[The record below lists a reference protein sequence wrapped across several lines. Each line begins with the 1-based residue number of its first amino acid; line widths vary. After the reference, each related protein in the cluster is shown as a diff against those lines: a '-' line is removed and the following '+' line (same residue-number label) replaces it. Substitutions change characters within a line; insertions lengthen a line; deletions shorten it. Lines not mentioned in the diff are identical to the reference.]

1 MISFPK
7 RGEIWLVRLDPAVG
21 SEIKKTRPALIISN
35 DINNQH
41 ASLATVLPISDKGAK
56 VYPFEVA
63 ISEGISGLSKPS
75 KIKCQQI
82 RTIDK
87 ERLVKKL
94 GTVEK
99 ELMLDIEEALK
110 LHLAMTF

>member
-1 MISFPK
+1 MSSVPK

-35 DINNQH
+35 DINNQY
-41 ASLATVLPISDKGAK
+41 ATLVTVLPISDKGAK
-56 VYPFEVA
+56 VYPFEIAV
-63 ISEGISGLSKPS
+63 SEGNTGLSKPS

-87 ERLVKKL
+87 ERLVKRL
-94 GTVEK
+94 GTVTK
-99 ELMLDIEEALK
+99 GHLPDIEDALK
-110 LHLAMTF
+110 LHLGID

>member
-1 MISFPK
+1 MISFPR
-7 RGEIWLVRLDPAVG
+7 RGEIWLVRLDPMVG
-21 SEIKKTRPALIISN
+21 SEIKKTRPALIVSN

-41 ASLATVLPISDKGAK
+41 AHLATILPISDKGLK

-82 RTIDK
+82 RIIDK
-87 ERLVKKL
+87 ERLIKKL
-94 GTVEK
+94 GTLEK
-99 ELMLDIEEALK
+99 EFLQDVEEALK
-110 LHLAMTF
+110 LHLAMKF